1 MRKKLLLLGMALV
14 ALVSLQACGDDNDDE
29 DYPIK
34 PAQVEQKFIDA
45 FRQKYPNADMSK
57 VKWEQKQ
64 NYTVAEFDRIA
75 NVETEV
81 WFNSSAVWMMT
92 EEDLGKDLFL
102 ISTAVN
108 AAFNNTAYATA
119 KIDDIKHYT
128 TNTLDYY
135 IIEVDQSP
143 SADMQLYF
151 LPDGTLKKTAPDSG
165 AEIYPDTTPF

>member
-1 MRKKLLLLGMALV
+1 MRKHLLLLGMALV
-14 ALVSLQACGDDNDDE
+14 ALVSLQACGDDDDDN

-64 NYTVAEFDRIA
+64 NYTVAEFDRIT

-81 WFNSSAVWMMT
+81 WFNSSAVWVMT

-102 ISTAVN
+102 IPTAVN
-108 AAFNNTAYATA
+108 TAFNNTAYATA
-119 KIDDIKHYT
+119 TIDDIKHYT
-128 TNTLDYY
+128 TDTLDYY
-135 IIEVDQSP
+135 IIEVDQTP
-143 SADMQLYF
+143 DADMQLYF
-151 LPDGTLKKTAPDSG
+151 LPDGTLKKIAPDTG